1 MSSCGSTR
9 PPSAGPDLHILKGDV
24 PAVHEGSILGHE
36 AAGTAWEAGEPS
48 AVRNTAE
55 STGSP
60 GGHGLT

>member
-1 MSSCGSTR
+1 
-9 PPSAGPDLHILKGDV
+9 V